1 VNVAAATP
9 PLTEHL
15 PPRGPHLGLRWFGA
29 GLGAVSVVAVIG
41 IAFGPVRIAP
51 GAVLLELFDHVPG
64 LDIDSGLSAPAQAIV
79 WDLRAPRVALGL
91 LVGAMLAGSG
101 ATYQGVFRN
110 PLADP
115 YLLGVAAGAGLG
127 ATVAIVNDLGDGV
140 GLTDAVP
147 MFAFAGALV
156 AVLASATL
164 AAPRRHAT
172 STTAL
177 VLAGVAIASFLTA
190 VQTYVQQRDTED
202 LRKVYTWILGRLSTS
217 TWSEVQLIAPYAVVC
232 GIAMVL
238 LAGPLDVLAVG
249 EEEAATLGVRPA
261 RVRVVALAAASLAAA
276 AAVSVSGLIAFVG
289 IVVPHAVRRVAGVS
303 HRRVVPLSM
312 LFGGAFLAGADIVA
326 RTLRSPAELPIGV
339 VTAFI
344 GAPFF
349 LQILR
354 RQAAL

>member
-1 VNVAAATP
+1 MSVAAATP
-9 PLTEHL
+9 LTDPD
-15 PPRGPHLGLRWFGA
+15 PPRGPHLGSRWFGA
-29 GLGAVSVVAVIG
+29 GIGAVGVVAVVG
-41 IAFGPVRIAP
+41 IALGPVSIAP
-51 GAVLLELFDHVPG
+51 GSALLELLDHFPW

-79 WDLRAPRVALGL
+79 WDLRAPRVVLGL

-127 ATVAIVNDLGDGV
+127 ATIAIVNGLGDGA

-147 MFAFAGALV
+147 TFAFVGALL

-202 LRKVYTWILGRLSTS
+202 LRKVYSWILGRLSTS
-217 TWSEVQLIAPYAVVC
+217 TWSEVQLIAPYALVC
-232 GIAMVL
+232 GTAML
-238 LAGPLDVLAVG
+238 MLAGPLDVLAVG
-249 EEEAATLGVRPA
+249 EDEAATLGIRPE
-261 RVRVVALAAASLAAA
+261 RVRFAALAAASLAAA

-289 IVVPHAVRRVAGVS
+289 IVVPHAVRRLAGVS
-303 HRRVVPLSM
+303 HRRVLPLSM
-312 LFGGAFLAGADIVA
+312 LFGAAFLALADIVA
-326 RTLRSPAELPIGV
+326 RTLQSPAELPIGV
-339 VTAFI
+339 ITAFI

-354 RQAAL
+354 RQAAT

>member
-1 VNVAAATP
+1 
-9 PLTEHL
+9 
-15 PPRGPHLGLRWFGA
+15 
-29 GLGAVSVVAVIG
+29 
-41 IAFGPVRIAP
+41 
-51 GAVLLELFDHVPG
+51 
-64 LDIDSGLSAPAQAIV
+64 
-79 WDLRAPRVALGL
+79 
-91 LVGAMLAGSG
+91 
-101 ATYQGVFRN
+101 
-110 PLADP
+110 
-115 YLLGVAAGAGLG
+115 
-127 ATVAIVNDLGDGV
+127 
-140 GLTDAVP
+140 
-147 MFAFAGALV
+147 
-156 AVLASATL
+156 
-164 AAPRRHAT
+164 
-172 STTAL
+172 

>member
-1 VNVAAATP
+1 MTVAATAP
-9 PLTEHL
+9 FADHA

-29 GLGAVSVVAVIG
+29 GIGAVGAVAVVG
-41 IAFGPVRIAP
+41 IALGPVQIAP
-51 GAVLLELFDHVPG
+51 GAVLLELLDHLPR
-64 LDIDSGLSAPAQAIV
+64 LDIDSGLSPQSQAIV
-79 WDLRAPRVALGL
+79 WDLRAPRVVLGL

-127 ATVAIVNDLGDGV
+127 ATIAIVNGLGDGS

-147 MFAFAGALV
+147 LFAFAGAIV

-164 AAPRRHAT
+164 AAPRRQAT

-202 LRKVYTWILGRLSTS
+202 LRKVYAWILGRLSTS

-232 GIAMVL
+232 GVTMLL
-238 LAGPLDVLAVG
+238 LAGSLDVLAVG
-249 EEEAATLGVRPA
+249 EEEAATLGIRPA
-261 RVRVVALAAASLAAA
+261 RVRFVALAAASLAAA

-303 HRRVVPLSM
+303 HRRVLPLSM
-312 LFGGAFLAGADIVA
+312 LFGAAFLGLTDIIA
-326 RTLRSPAELPIGV
+326 RTLQSPAELPIGV
-339 VTAFI
+339 VTAFV

-349 LQILR
+349 LHILR
-354 RQAAL
+354 RQAAT